1 METHQQIIE
10 SKTRKL
16 HNNFANSKVQCL
28 GKRDKSSAGR
38 IDPRVVQVCA
48 VLNDLPYYYTTS
60 SCAGRCYLYRGPGIK
75 STTSFERFRVNH
87 DIIREPE
94 RYFDL
99 STLETDPT
107 GGGDPVRSIGQF
119 DHYLIGDAATTI
131 RTKLEDPPTDE
142 PLTMTVEGRS
152 LFLRFEPFILHV
164 ACRSLEAAAAL
175 MNAAR
180 PSFKVSVD
188 GCVMVLDRKEH
199 A

>member
-1 METHQQIIE
+1 MTTLHSQQRQ
-10 SKTRKL
+10 SSRTRQL

-38 IDPRVVQVCA
+38 IDPKVVEVCA
-48 VLNDLPYYYTTS
+48 VINDLPFYYTTS

-75 STTSFERFRVNH
+75 STNSFERFRVNH
-87 DIIREPE
+87 DKINEPE

-99 STLETDPT
+99 TTLGTDPT
-107 GGGDPVRSIGQF
+107 GGGDPVRSIGQY
-119 DHYLIGDAATTI
+119 DHNNEDSTFLIPEDTPA
-131 RTKLEDPPTDE
+131 EDPVT
-142 PLTMTVEGRS
+142 THATVEGNS

-180 PSFKVSVD
+180 PSFKVRAKFFYRT
-188 GCVMVLDRKEH
+188 CH
-199 A
+199 